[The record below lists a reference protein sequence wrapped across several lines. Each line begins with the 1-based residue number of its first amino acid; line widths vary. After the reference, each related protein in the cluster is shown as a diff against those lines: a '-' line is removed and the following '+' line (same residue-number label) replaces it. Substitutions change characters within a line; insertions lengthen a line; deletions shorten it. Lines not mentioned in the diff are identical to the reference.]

1 MNPADT
7 VMDLKQ
13 FLSDAPETCFYT
25 AYDLILAKPD
35 GLRYHLLDFV
45 EIGEV
50 APELPKGGCVLE
62 MFGTFYDERAVRVHV
77 RKTRELL
84 SMMGSQSS
92 VSTTMAAEYEAVR
105 GLATER
111 DLGGDEKDKEEGEGE
126 DKAGEEKKADEDKAE
141 EGGEEAKGKGK
152 GKGKDKE
159 KERKE
164 KEEKEKKEKEKREKK
179 LKEKKAR
186 EEEIAALD
194 KGLGFGEDVK
204 GVLEAVVG
212 KEADEE
218 EAPQCVEYIAFSS
231 FNPVPGRRR

>member
-1 MNPADT
+1 MHLANTFGALEDNP
-7 VMDLKQ
+7 KN
-13 FLSDAPETCFYT
+13 
-25 AYDLILAKPD
+25 
-35 GLRYHLLDFV
+35 
-45 EIGEV
+45 
-50 APELPKGGCVLE
+50 LPPWK
-62 MFGTFYDERAVRVHV
+62 H
-77 RKTRELL
+77 
-84 SMMGSQSS
+84 
-92 VSTTMAAEYEAVR
+92 
-105 GLATER
+105 
-111 DLGGDEKDKEEGEGE
+111 
-126 DKAGEEKKADEDKAE
+126 
-141 EGGEEAKGKGK
+141 KGKGWGEAHDGGYAKRVAAANKDK

-164 KEEKEKKEKEKREKK
+164 KAETEKKENEKREKK